1 MKRLLIV
8 SVLAG
13 LSACTVSQTVP
24 DSYSAGPTWGTV
36 VDRDTQ
42 QPIKGALVIALW
54 ELEGGRGIEGG
65 RSGNFKVAE
74 ALTNERGE
82 FHMEGWGPLPIP
94 TNGLL
99 DKYDPLVYVFK
110 AGYVP
115 AAHMNDKFA
124 ARYSRVERQ
133 VRDSAYNGKVTA
145 LERYEGPPE
154 NYALIVG
161 SLAANLSNVITNCG
175 WKAIPKTVRTLDDE
189 AQREKKEGV
198 VPMVGTSA
206 KILLMQKQCEPTDQF
221 LRAYLEAY

>member
-1 MKRLLIV
+1 
-8 SVLAG
+8 VLVG
-13 LSACTVSQTVP
+13 LSACSVSQTAP

-36 VDRDTQ
+36 VDRETQ

-65 RSGNFKVAE
+65 RSSNFKVAE
-74 ALTNERGE
+74 ALTDERGE

-110 AGYVP
+110 SGYVP

-124 ARYSRVERQ
+124 ARYSRVGLQ

-145 LERYEGPPE
+145 LERYKGPPKD
-154 NYALIVG
+154 YALTVG
-161 SLAANLSNVITNCG
+161 FLAANLSNVFVGTKCR
-175 WKAIPKTVRTLDDE
+175 WKEIPKTVRTLDDE
-189 AQREKKEGV
+189 AKRERTEGI
-198 VPMVGTSA
+198 VPMIGTSA
-206 KILLMQKQCEPTDQF
+206 NILLMQKQCEPTDQF
-221 LRAYLEAY
+221 LKAYREAY